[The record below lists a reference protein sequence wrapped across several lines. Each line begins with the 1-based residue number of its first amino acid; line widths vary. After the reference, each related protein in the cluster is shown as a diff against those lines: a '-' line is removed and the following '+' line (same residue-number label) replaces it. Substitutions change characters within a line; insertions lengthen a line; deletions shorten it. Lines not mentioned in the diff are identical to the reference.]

1 MKLKGYLPRRL
12 AKQKDVANGIVLPR
26 QEDVDGDDDNVQAT
40 ALGRSWSLES
50 DLRISKVRMSPLTPQ
65 DEEPRLGLRVHP
77 GRRFRAE
84 QQQHDGVDVLQY
96 ELSRCTTLPLP
107 EDRLYYSQPADT
119 ASAGDIA
126 SSWPSSA
133 CLTTASSARG
143 SHTSS
148 PPLRRL
154 ASSALTI
161 TSARVGH
168 DFCETAPRGANMD
181 ATLPPSPSPRAE
193 TPNGWDSSVPST
205 PSRRPLRMR
214 VRRLFSSSQGDLVDF
229 PLSTSTLAF
238 LAGTCD
244 AQCSSS
250 PSKAPEATSEPS
262 KKCARWHTRS
272 TVQELPSDGEVRSK
286 TNSQVPAQEQE
297 SGHSRTMTSSTAST
311 GANSSVDDNFNIV
324 IGTPLLLSPSTT
336 KSTVTT
342 ASRRDSDLFRFPN
355 LLAAAPTTPC
365 TSTYHL
371 SQGQQTFGPSTGA
384 KDSPT
389 VREVTVARKRLE
401 DAFEGEEQVDQSRHP
416 CQQRACLLPPIELK
430 TEKLSSRSAEFN
442 LLPTLPTTGYHRA
455 IRRRSRSDVVLP
467 SVSLARTPSED
478 RRLSGHQPF
487 LDDFGM
493 ASAMRNPTSSLG
505 RGLLAS
511 GPAAFSSEGGEE
523 LARSSVRRILHSQR
537 SAMLR
542 LALSGFCATAEDSC
556 SSFSLR
562 QQQNHQRGRLEEDS
576 SMDIE
581 GAFGAD
587 FASAHASIGSS
598 MSGARLAAE
607 AAASPRER
615 AAETLATPS
624 AGDISWAWLPN
635 ETGEGSFAS
644 TDASLSFSLPL
655 QTSSR
660 DDARSFSHERVRSA
674 PLTVDCVG
682 EGGRTQGLFAMD
694 CRIEPRWSSIAVGD
708 YLGSPSI
715 LPAGCYSPVI
725 MDEEEQRENV
735 RGEEAHR
742 SEEGEVEMRSP
753 SVMASPDLG
762 GIEESQTT
770 AAIEAVLAFVTAT
783 PPLSSCSTASPKHR
797 RSFVKH
803 SKTPVGTS
811 YLYRSLK

>member
-1 MKLKGYLPRRL
+1 MG
-12 AKQKDVANGIVLPR
+12 
-26 QEDVDGDDDNVQAT
+26 
-40 ALGRSWSLES
+40 
-50 DLRISKVRMSPLTPQ
+50 
-65 DEEPRLGLRVHP
+65 
-77 GRRFRAE
+77 
-84 QQQHDGVDVLQY
+84 
-96 ELSRCTTLPLP
+96 
-107 EDRLYYSQPADT
+107 
-119 ASAGDIA
+119 
-126 SSWPSSA
+126 
-133 CLTTASSARG
+133 
-143 SHTSS
+143 
-148 PPLRRL
+148 
-154 ASSALTI
+154 
-161 TSARVGH
+161 
-168 DFCETAPRGANMD
+168 
-181 ATLPPSPSPRAE
+181 ATLSPSPSPRAE
-193 TPNGWDSSVPST
+193 TPNGWESSVPST

-214 VRRLFSSSQGDLVDF
+214 VRRLFSTSQGDIVDF

-272 TVQELPSDGEVRSK
+272 TVQEPSSDGEVRSK
-286 TNSQVPAQEQE
+286 TNSQVQAQEQR

-336 KSTVTT
+336 KSTVAT
-342 ASRRDSDLFRFPN
+342 ASPRDSDLFRFPN

-365 TSTYHL
+365 SSTYHL
-371 SQGQQTFGPSTGA
+371 SQGQQTFGPSTVA
-384 KDSPT
+384 RDPPMLS
-389 VREVTVARKRLE
+389 EVAVARKRLE
-401 DAFEGEEQVDQSRHP
+401 DAFGDEEQVDQNRHTG
-416 CQQRACLLPPIELK
+416 QYRAQLLPPIELK
-430 TEKLSSRSAEFN
+430 AEKPSSRSAVLHFCSTM
-442 LLPTLPTTGYHRA
+442 PADHHRA
-455 IRRRSRSDVVLP
+455 IRRRSRSDLVLP
-467 SVSLARTPSED
+467 SVSLTRTPSED

-493 ASAMRNPTSSLG
+493 ASAMRNPISSLG

-511 GPAAFSSEGGEE
+511 GPAAASSSEGGEE
-523 LARSSVRRILHSQR
+523 LARSSVRKILHSQR

-542 LALSGFCATAEDSC
+542 LALSGFCASAEDSC

-562 QQQNHQRGRLEEDS
+562 QQQNHQKGRLEGDS
-576 SMDIE
+576 SMGIE
-581 GAFGAD
+581 GDFGAD

-598 MSGARLAAE
+598 MSGARLEAE

-644 TDASLSFSLPL
+644 TDASLSFSLPF
-655 QTSSR
+655 QAPSR
-660 DDARSFSHERVRSA
+660 DDARGLSHERVHSA

-708 YLGSPSI
+708 YLGSPNI

-770 AAIEAVLAFVTAT
+770 AAIEAVLAFVTAAP
-783 PPLSSCSTASPKHR
+783 PPLSSRSTASPKHR

-803 SKTPVGTS
+803 STTPIGTS
-811 YLYRSLK
+811 YLYRSLR